1 MARQPSRIEHGALF
15 RASDDFRHVW
25 RVDKFLTDEV
35 HVALV
40 RVDDPSRRKTLSLWA
55 LKHSRL
61 FVPVSTQQARHA
73 E

>member
-1 MARQPSRIEHGALF
+1 MARRPNPIEPGALF
-15 RASDDFRHVW
+15 RAAEDVKHVW
-25 RVDKFLTDEV
+25 RVDKFLTDAV

-55 LKHSRL
+55 LRHSRL
-61 FVPVSTQQARHA
+61 FVPVPPRAQHA

>member
-1 MARQPSRIEHGALF
+1 MARPSNSIEPGALF
-15 RASDDFRHVW
+15 RAAEDVKHVW
-25 RVDKFLTDEV
+25 RVDKFLTDDV

-55 LKHSRL
+55 LRHSRL
-61 FVPVSTQQARHA
+61 FVRVPSRAQHA